1 MIFSMS
7 MVLCPTHNYFDVS
20 STFDFSTFSVLVV
33 TNAICTLHHSA
44 MYRLGSSKAFHWL
57 CKVLKIKPKTKPNT
71 TQNRGN
77 FMYLI
82 PTIKNHTLPHFD
94 VLCDLLQNRL
104 TATWNP
110 FVLYNDQKRKRTDTH
125 KLTRFLPLDCP
136 RICASLGIF

>member
-110 FVLYNDQKRKRTDTH
+110 FVLYNDQKRKRPIH
-125 KLTRFLPLDCP
+125 IPASNRLTF
-136 RICASLGIF
+136 

>member
-57 CKVLKIKPKTKPNT
+57 CKVLKIKPKTNLTLHRIEATLCTSFPPSKTILYYILTSSVIYYRTDSPQHGIHLFYT
-71 TQNRGN
+71 MIRKERGP
-77 FMYLI
+77 I
-82 PTIKNHTLPHFD
+82 HISLPASYH
-94 VLCDLLQNRL
+94 L
-104 TATWNP
+104 TVQG
-110 FVLYNDQKRKRTDTH
+110 FVLV
-125 KLTRFLPLDCP
+125 
-136 RICASLGIF
+136 